1 MKTTTILVCL
11 GFAATACTPAARPTS
26 PAVAVA
32 PTADDPDVR
41 AIEAVLLEFQRA
53 IIAHDGAALD
63 ALWLSPDVPFRS
75 RRLATGKL
83 SGSTGAEFA
92 RDMAGGTGMEERF
105 TDVVITPRDGLAIL
119 DSRYSFH
126 ANGVMTNHGR
136 EIWVLIQTDGGWKI
150 ASVTWSVES
159 D

>member
-1 MKTTTILVCL
+1 MV
-11 GFAATACTPAARPTS
+11 
-26 PAVAVA
+26 VA
-32 PTADDPDVR
+32 PAADDPEVR
-41 AIEAVLLEFQRA
+41 AIEAVLREFERA
-53 IIAHDGAALD
+53 IIAHDGDALD

-75 RRLATGKL
+75 RRLATAEL
-83 SGSTGAEFA
+83 SASTGAEFA
-92 RDMAGGTGMEERF
+92 RDMAGATGVEERF

-126 ANGVMTNHGR
+126 ANGAMTNHGR
-136 EIWVLIQTDGGWKI
+136 EIWVLIQADGVWKI